1 MRNMASAGDAELIL
15 NVDATVARPTS
26 STAEPTMSDMAAQ
39 LQEAKAAALMH
50 LWALMHM
57 WALM

>member
-1 MRNMASAGDAELIL
+1 MASAGDAELIL

-50 LWALMHM
+50 TGWALMHM